1 MTLEEA
7 QDKILELEE
16 SKKQLETEKEAL
28 TTQLNESK
36 ERILSLQEHNQK
48 LFLKLTSEPEKPE
61 EDEVKTLSPQEIA
74 DKFKG
79 GLFR

>member
-16 SKKQLETEKEAL
+16 IKKTLETEKEAL
-28 TTQLNESK
+28 TNQLNESK

-48 LFLKLTSEPEKPE
+48 LFLKLTSEPQQAPE
-61 EDEVKTLSPQEIA
+61 EEEGKIQTCEEFAKSYE
-74 DKFKG
+74 G
-79 GLFR
+79 GLF